1 MKLFPY
7 LIASLILVAG
17 SYFTYTIYL
26 SHNQINTLNKEK
38 VLSLN
43 SSSVNPVINSEN
55 KSGLDINKTS
65 TNQNKV
71 DEKINFPKVDI
82 LKVDPDGSFIIAGK
96 AKPNTKINLLEK
108 GSIIESAKVDD
119 SGSWAI
125 ISKENLGTGDNLLTL
140 GQSNPDGTLT
150 QSEEIYITKIDEK
163 NFSKPIVI
171 EIPNS
176 EAGKISILQTPSL
189 HNSDLENNS
198 DIDLVKK
205 SKIKNEDFNIFSI
218 SFNETGYL
226 SIQGVASYGKSID
239 IKVNDYS
246 IYNIILNDNN
256 PNWIFNSDYE
266 LKFGMH
272 KLVATLKSEKNILS
286 KIEMPFMRSEMP
298 SSDFPENFILIKPGD
313 MLWTI
318 SYRLYGNPLK
328 YIEIYKENQDQIT
341 NPDLI
346 FPGQVFTLPKKN

>member
-43 SSSVNPVINSEN
+43 SSSDNPVINSEN
-55 KSGLDINKTS
+55 KSGLDINKNS

-71 DEKINFPKVDI
+71 DEKIDFPKVDI

-96 AKPNTKINLLEK
+96 AKPNSKINLLEK

-119 SGSWAI
+119 SGSWVI
-125 ISKENLGTGDNLLTL
+125 VSKENLGVGDNLLTL

-171 EIPNS
+171 EILNS
-176 EAGKISILQTPSL
+176 KAGEISILQTPSL

-198 DIDLVKK
+198 DIDLAKK

-246 IYNIILNDNN
+246 IYNIILNNNN

-272 KLVATLKSEKNILS
+272 KLVATLKSEDDILS

-298 SSDFPENFILIKPGD
+298 STDFPENFILIKPGD

-346 FPGQVFTLPKKN
+346 FPGQVFTLPKEN

>member
-43 SSSVNPVINSEN
+43 SSSDNQVINSEN
-55 KSGLDINKTS
+55 KSDLDINKTS

-150 QSEEIYITKIDEK
+150 QSKEIYITKIDEK

-189 HNSDLENNS
+189 NNSDLENNT
-198 DIDLVKK
+198 DINLAKK
-205 SKIKNEDFNIFSI
+205 SKIKNETFKIFSI
-218 SFNETGYL
+218 SFNEKGHL
-226 SIQGVASYGKSID
+226 SIQGVANYGKSID
-239 IKVNDYS
+239 VLINDKS
-246 IYNIILNDNN
+246 NYNVILDETS
-256 PNWIFNSDYE
+256 PNWVFNSDYK

-346 FPGQVFTLPKKN
+346 FPGQVFTLPKEN